1 MVAFERSGQLDE
13 RLDRVAGAELHA
25 ARYQGFAAAA
35 PPAPR
40 PAKRGDAVTH
50 NFRAASAPQR
60 WGLMG
65 YSTGGFCAAKL
76 ALQYPRL
83 YGAAVSLSGYFA
95 PTSPLLTRSPQLGQ
109 QDSPLVL
116 IRHKHPVALLLAAS
130 RQDPGTVNQIQAMAA
145 AAQPPTRLFTYIV
158 PKGGHNTQVWSAMLP
173 TAYQWLTRQ
182 LGNPTR

>member
-1 MVAFERSGQLDE
+1 
-13 RLDRVAGAELHA
+13 
-25 ARYQGFAAAA
+25 
-35 PPAPR
+35 
-40 PAKRGDAVTH
+40 
-50 NFRAASAPQR
+50 
-60 WGLMG
+60 MG